1 MANKN
6 TKRKNKLN
14 PQVRQERKSTAPK
27 VGYPNKPSD
36 LRGPSLREQM
46 EIFYGNRLKK

>member
-14 PQVRQERKSTAPK
+14 PQVRQERKSTKAK
-27 VGYPNKPSD
+27 VAAESSATGQ
-36 LRGPSLREQM
+36 GPSVRDQM
-46 EIFYGNRLKK
+46 AMLPHYKV